1 MKTRL
6 TALALIL
13 CMLVTLLLA
22 ATASPTPTLWKQ
34 KSNIPHTAFTMR
46 HQRAA

>member
-22 ATASPTPTLWKQ
+22 ATASPPPTLWKQ
-34 KSNIPHTAFTMR
+34 KSIIPHTAFTVR
-46 HQRAA
+46 RRRAE

>member
-22 ATASPTPTLWKQ
+22 ATTSPPPTLWKQ
-34 KSNIPHTAFTMR
+34 KSIIPHTAFTVR
-46 HQRAA
+46 RRRAA